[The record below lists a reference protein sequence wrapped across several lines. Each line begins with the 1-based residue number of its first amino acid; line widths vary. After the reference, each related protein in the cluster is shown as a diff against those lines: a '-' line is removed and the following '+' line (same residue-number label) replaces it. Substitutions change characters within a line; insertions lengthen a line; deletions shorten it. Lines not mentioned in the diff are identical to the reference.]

1 MLALAAGL
9 AVVPAIGSQGAGALG
24 ARSLHADAALVG
36 RSADAVEKLRL
47 ADSLVEQQVLALD
60 RR

>member
-1 MLALAAGL
+1 
-9 AVVPAIGSQGAGALG
+9 VPAIGSQGAGALG